1 MKNFW
6 KWFFIVLGAFVLI
19 ALGFGVTMFLLRGG
33 FSQPYGLRS
42 GYGMMG
48 SRFYRPGLMMGGMM
62 LWMVLRGLLWIGFL
76 VLAGFGVAYLVKG
89 SSKKSVSAA
98 VASAP
103 VMQTAAGES
112 SASSAPTVP
121 VCASCGKP
129 VQADWS
135 NCPYCGSP
143 LTLPTSP
150 QA

>member
-33 FSQPYGLRS
+33 FSQAYGLRS

-62 LWMVLRGLLWIGFL
+62 LWMVLRGLFWVGLL
-76 VLAGFGVAYLVKG
+76 VLAGFGVAFLVKV
-89 SSKKSVSAA
+89 SSKKSVPA
-98 VASAP
+98 AP
-103 VMQTAAGES
+103 VMQTSVGES
-112 SASSAPTVP
+112 KASAEPTVP
-121 VCASCGKP
+121 VCASCGKH

-143 LTLPTSP
+143 LTPPTSP